1 MEALGTRRPSPSG
14 RWRGVITW
22 RIVRGGVRS
31 VLEGFFGE
39 FLKRRIKDFDHYF
52 PTKKKGLGGLRR

>member
-1 MEALGTRRPSPSG
+1 LVRGGLLLLAGG
-14 RWRGVITW
+14 GGVITW